1 MLSVAHW
8 ISFSNPPLTAERKSQ
23 DFLFCFMT
31 YQAFGF
37 KSGDDVRMAV
47 RTSVLMRYVNLCV
60 S

>member
-1 MLSVAHW
+1 MGYAPLLP
-8 ISFSNPPLTAERKSQ
+8 ISPQKGSRKTS
-23 DFLFCFMT
+23 FFCFMT